1 MTRSPFLP
9 QSGRSRRARA
19 LARHRRRRRRIRAL
33 AVCVLALAA
42 GTVAVSLG
50 LARTGAAHNP
60 TAHNKRAETSSGT
73 IVGADGSRQ
82 LSTGASPTNP
92 GLSPSGLPLGKAQLA
107 LDLSGTDDPVQ
118 ASFHDPPRAGLLF
131 DLNSGRVLW
140 ALNPLQRLHMASLTK
155 LMTALRV
162 VGSTTPDTPVLV
174 TKEAVEAAGSKVG
187 VLPLGKHV
195 PAETMLYGLLLPSG
209 NDAATALAQHVSG
222 SVSAFVA
229 SMNVEAARLGLG
241 CTHYS
246 SPSGYINASN
256 YTCAAD
262 LAELAYVDLR
272 QPRIAHIVRTAEAV
286 LPFPIKGGKL
296 YLYNNNPLLVY
307 DYPGTTGMKTGYTEL
322 AGDCLVATAE
332 RDGVRLGVVLLH
344 SPDMGQQA
352 EYLLNAGFADVYHQR
367 LIASPM
373 VPPGR

>member
-1 MTRSPFLP
+1 M
-9 QSGRSRRARA
+9 
-19 LARHRRRRRRIRAL
+19 L
-33 AVCVLALAA
+33 AVCVLVLAA
-42 GTVAVSLG
+42 GVVAVSLG
-50 LARTGAAHNP
+50 LARSGAAHNS
-60 TAHNKRAETSSGT
+60 ASRGGGARTS
-73 IVGADGSRQ
+73 GSEGR
-82 LSTGASPTNP
+82 SKEASPTAP
-92 GLSPSGLPLGKAQLA
+92 GRSPTGLPLGKAPLA
-107 LDLSGTDDPVQ
+107 LDLSSTNDPVQ
-118 ASFHDPPRAGLLF
+118 ASFRNPPRAGLLF
-131 DLNSGRVLW
+131 DLNNGRVLW
-140 ALNPLQRLHMASLTK
+140 QLNPLQRLHMASLTK

-162 VGSTTPDTPVLV
+162 AHSTTPDTPVLV

-195 PAETMLYGLLLPSG
+195 PAETLLYGLLLPSG

-241 CTHYS
+241 CTHYT

-262 LAELAYVDLR
+262 LAELAYVDMQ

-286 LPFPIKGGKL
+286 LPFPITGGKL